1 MASPIDKLIVQ
12 IEADTKQLRKELN
25 KVHKQLDKTK
35 KKTKGAN
42 DTFGKMK
49 KALIAIGAVQI
60 ASKIIEI
67 NRTFEDLEATLRAVT
82 GSAEAAE
89 KSFELIRAFTSS
101 TTFQIEEVA
110 QAFITLK
117 QAGIIPTSDAL
128 MDFGNFA
135 AGMGKSITQLA
146 QAAFNATTG
155 EMEMLKQFGV
165 IARQQGDQITVT
177 FANQTET
184 IERSGDAIVE
194 YLRSIGREKF
204 STAIEERFNTLSG
217 AISNLND
224 QVSEF
229 AVSMGDG
236 RGGIGMRQSLID
248 LAKATGS
255 LIETLRPLGEVLG
268 SLIGAL
274 TNCVTAVIKLAD
286 ALLVIGRAV
295 TDITKY
301 YAIFKGLV
309 DGSIDSF
316 DDFKKTVRG
325 GTGDVDELDK
335 QLLKLLATASDFKD
349 SFTSQEMTDFKLF
362 EKLKK
367 QVDASRNTINDLIKN
382 DLTRLKAI
390 IDKSIDAQLR
400 LSLQFGPIQGGIE
413 SERNRIIK
421 DLLGVDTV
429 DEFLSDVKKVTDVTK
444 TELDILNDVFKEA
457 TGDIG
462 ALDTIYKVLNES
474 MAEGV
479 LTQEQATA
487 KLREFLETTGPY
499 GKALAQIGSEVEGL
513 ASSFSDDLTD
523 ALLNGENALESFK
536 SFAQNVVQAVISAFM
551 ELMVIQPIVNAILGS
566 FGMSTPKG
574 GVKPKGYSPAG
585 GLAGGGSMQGNMP
598 RLVGER
604 GPEIFVPN
612 TGGTIMNNMNSKNAM
627 GGGNP
632 VNIYQTVNFATG
644 IVPTVRAEVTKMMPQ
659 IADVTKAAVQES
671 AMRGG
676 NFRRSLVGG

>member
-1 MASPIDKLIVQ
+1 MANPIDKLIVQ

-82 GSAEAAE
+82 GSAEAAG

-177 FANQTET
+177 FDKQTET

-204 STAIEERFNTLSG
+204 PTAIEERFNTLSG

-268 SLIGAL
+268 SLIGVL

-286 ALLVIGRAV
+286 ALLVIGRAI

-301 YAIFKGLV
+301 YAIFRGLV

-325 GTGDVDELDK
+325 GTSDIDELDK
-335 QLLKLLATASDFKD
+335 ELLKLLATASDFKD

-367 QVDASRNTINDLIKN
+367 QVDASRNTIDDLIKN
-382 DLTRLKAI
+382 DLARLKAI

-400 LSLQFGPIQGGIE
+400 LSLQFGPIQGGIK

-523 ALLNGENALESFK
+523 ALLNGESALESFR

-551 ELMVIQPIVNAILGS
+551 ELMVIQPIVDAILGS

-574 GVKPKGYSPAG
+574 GVKPKSYSPPS
-585 GLAGGGSMQGNMP
+585 GLAGGGSIQGNMP

-604 GPEIFVPN
+604 GPEIFIPN
-612 TGGTIMNNMNSKNAM
+612 TGGTIMNNMNSKKAM
-627 GGGNP
+627 GGGTP

-676 NFRRSLVGG
+676 SFRRSLVGG